1 MFLSKLLAINI
12 MLTSFS
18 IAIRMCY
25 PSLDYLPPFVSTV
38 YCWFEGDFCF
48 FVFVTKT
55 HSGLI
60 CEQRKI

>member
-1 MFLSKLLAINI
+1 